1 MEVKL
6 ENEGQKMK
14 ARKRNVL
21 ATRLF
26 LALVLLLVPTGLSA
40 ATVTSA
46 PWGKDSAGDP
56 VDLYTIAIPH
66 AEVKVTTYGAR
77 IVSISVPDRDGK
89 MASVVIGYDSVDGYL
104 NGRTS
109 IMGSTV
115 GRYAN
120 RIAGG
125 QFTLDGNTYHIP
137 KNSGNNA
144 LHGGTIGFD
153 KKVWSAK
160 VVRDGVE
167 MTLTSPDGDMGF
179 PGNLVVHVTFTL
191 AMRHGNP
198 ALTIAY
204 LATTD
209 KPTVLNLTNHSYFN
223 LSGDPQQ
230 PVLDDDAIIRADS
243 YTPVDNSIPTGQI
256 QSVEG
261 TPYDFRTEH
270 PIKQTV
276 PARGYDVNLVLRPK
290 LGNQPAAEVRDPKSG
305 RFVQVFTTQPG
316 VQLYVPLF
324 SAAPGRPGQ
333 GSFSLETQHFPDSP
347 NQPNFPSTVLRPG
360 KSFNSKT
367 IYVFGVSSS
376 K

>member
-1 MEVKL
+1 MK
-6 ENEGQKMK
+6 NEKTKSG
-14 ARKRNVL
+14 KRSTVAGLFVVAL
-21 ATRLF
+21 AWL
-26 LALVLLLVPTGLSA
+26 LAPIGLSA

-56 VDLYTIAIPH
+56 VDLYTITLPH

-89 MASVVIGYDSVDGYL
+89 IASVVIGYDSVDGYL

-153 KKVWSAK
+153 KKVWTAK

-167 MTLTSPDGDMGF
+167 MTLASPDGDMGF
-179 PGNLVVHVTFTL
+179 PGNLAVHVTFTL

-198 ALTIAY
+198 ALTLAY
-204 LATTD
+204 QATTD
-209 KPTVLNLTNHSYFN
+209 KPTVVNFTNHSFFN

-230 PVLDDDAIIRADS
+230 SVLDDDVIIRADS
-243 YTPVDNSIPTGQI
+243 FTPADNSGIPTGKI
-256 QSVEG
+256 QPVEG
-261 TPYDFRTEH
+261 TPNDFRTEH
-270 PIKQTV
+270 TFGEH
-276 PARGYDVNLVLRPK
+276 ASTRGYDVNFVLRPK
-290 LGNQPAAEVRDPKSG
+290 LGNQPVAEVRDPKNG
-305 RFVQVFTTQPG
+305 RFVQVFTDQPG
-316 VQLYVPLF
+316 MELWVPLF
-324 SAAPGRPGQ
+324 PAAAGRSAQ
-333 GSFSLETQHFPDSP
+333 GSFSLETQHYPDAP
-347 NQPNFPSTVLRPG
+347 NQPNFPSTTLLPG
-360 KSFNSKT
+360 KTFNSKT
-367 IYVFGVSSS
+367 IYVFGASTS